1 MFLEN
6 YVQSESFT
14 LEINQSP
21 ALKKLVV
28 NVGFSIDTIDI
39 RWVLGILS
47 SKDANKEPIL
57 VNQDNEHYNGKQYI
71 AQEIPWH
78 RNHGTQLSN

>member
-1 MFLEN
+1 M
-6 YVQSESFT
+6 
-14 LEINQSP
+14 
-21 ALKKLVV
+21 
-28 NVGFSIDTIDI
+28 GFSIDTIDI

-71 AQEIPWH
+71 A
-78 RNHGTQLSN
+78 